1 MQQIIS
7 RRGID
12 FDAKVIKSLID
23 VISVFPLES
32 LVKLN
37 TGAIGRIIDISP
49 VHPTRP
55 KLSILINSDGE
66 KLKRPEFLDL
76 EEEPLLYI
84 EGPDIEEG
92 VVL

>member
-12 FDAKVIKSLID
+12 FNPQIIKSLID

-37 TGAIGRIIDISP
+37 NGAIGRVIDISP

-55 KLSILINSDGE
+55 KLLILINSDGE
-66 KLKRPEFLDL
+66 RLKNPKFLDL
-76 EEEPLLYI
+76 EQVPLLYV
-84 EGPDIEEG
+84 ETPDIEEG